1 MSSTTST
8 HGAQAPADLT
18 VATGVPAHLPRR
30 ADGLSRRRTGGRR
43 IGSHV
48 FLVILAIYFI
58 TPLWW
63 LIVAATKSN
72 SGLFTGTGGALWF
85 DDQFALFDNIAGLF
99 THQGGIYWR
108 WFANSFLYAFAGGA
122 GATILAIL
130 AGYGFAKFR
139 FRGRGPFFT
148 VVLASVMV
156 PLTALVI
163 PTFMLLSQ
171 MGLINTAWAVI
182 LPSLLNPFGVYLMR
196 VYAQDAVPDELLEA
210 ARIDGAGELRT
221 FAQVALPLLK
231 PAIVTVLLLSVVG
244 TWNNFFLPLAVLTD
258 PELLPVTLGLNRWTA
273 LSNAGAGGEQ
283 VWNLI
288 TTGSF
293 ISIIPLILS
302 FLFLQRYWQGGLAI
316 GSVK

>member
-8 HGAQAPADLT
+8 RGARAPADLT

-85 DDQFALFDNIAGLF
+85 DDQFALSTTSPGSSRTRAASTGAGSR
-99 THQGGIYWR
+99 TRSSTPSQ
-108 WFANSFLYAFAGGA
+108 AGA

-130 AGYGFAKFR
+130 AGYGFAKYR

-171 MGLINTAWAVI
+171 MGLINTR
-182 LPSLLNPFGVYLMR
+182 GR
-196 VYAQDAVPDELLEA
+196 
-210 ARIDGAGELRT
+210 
-221 FAQVALPLLK
+221 
-231 PAIVTVLLLSVVG
+231 
-244 TWNNFFLPLAVLTD
+244 
-258 PELLPVTLGLNRWTA
+258 
-273 LSNAGAGGEQ
+273 
-283 VWNLI
+283 
-288 TTGSF
+288 
-293 ISIIPLILS
+293 
-302 FLFLQRYWQGGLAI
+302 
-316 GSVK
+316 